1 MPVMGGQKT
10 ILMEVVL
17 RQQSCCDQICGVLSP
32 EDDVAASRNLPFERV
47 NLDDLSCLMMI
58 EKCRA
63 LLAR

>member
-17 RQQSCCDQICGVLSP
+17 RQRSCCDQICGVLSP
-32 EDDVAASRNLPFERV
+32 EDGVAASRNLPAEPV